1 MIRIEQHQQ
10 RTSTDSRYIKEDVQS
25 LSVSVRDVC
34 LHLACRLS
42 AITQRMFDGSGK
54 LHMLFAQRQT
64 SAPRSNH
71 RGPARHVPGRFSSAP
86 PSPAQRPASRSGKPL
101 RGAVREARHKA
112 AVCSACDS
120 VTAPDRTV
128 GHE

>member
-25 LSVSVRDVC
+25 LSVSVLDVC

-71 RGPARHVPGRFSSAP
+71 RGPARHVPGRLSSAP